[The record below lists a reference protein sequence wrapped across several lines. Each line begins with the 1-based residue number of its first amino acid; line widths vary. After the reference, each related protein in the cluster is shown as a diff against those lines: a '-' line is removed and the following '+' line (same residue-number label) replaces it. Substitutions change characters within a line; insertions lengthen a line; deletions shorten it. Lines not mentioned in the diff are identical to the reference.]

1 MTRRS
6 SSHSSRRT
14 PERRR
19 STQTRRHTGTQYVPR
34 DGRARVRAEDG
45 GPRNR
50 NNDRTARRV
59 NRKSRTR
66 TRSIGADVLS
76 FPASRA
82 LGLGDTR
89 RRTYGRGETAYRT
102 RGYEDPRGREVTA
115 RPAVYTDKTTQR
127 TRPTVSLGA
136 LGMLGRV
143 PMVIAIV
150 IVVAAL
156 VVGVLWGP
164 ARAYY
169 LAWRESEV
177 LKVEYAALVA
187 QNEAL
192 DHDLDRLQSLEG
204 IEDEAR
210 RRGYV
215 YPGEEALVVKGVEDQ
230 QQTDPSLVQ
239 RAVDEYEANQPWY
252 VLWLDA
258 MFGYQSGS

>member
-1 MTRRS
+1 
-6 SSHSSRRT
+6 
-14 PERRR
+14 
-19 STQTRRHTGTQYVPR
+19 
-34 DGRARVRAEDG
+34 
-45 GPRNR
+45 
-50 NNDRTARRV
+50 
-59 NRKSRTR
+59 
-66 TRSIGADVLS
+66 
-76 FPASRA
+76 
-82 LGLGDTR
+82 
-89 RRTYGRGETAYRT
+89 
-102 RGYEDPRGREVTA
+102 
-115 RPAVYTDKTTQR
+115 
-127 TRPTVSLGA
+127 
-136 LGMLGRV
+136 MLGRI

-150 IVVAAL
+150 IVAAAL

-230 QQTDPSLVQ
+230 QETDPSQVQ
-239 RAVDEYEANQPWY
+239 RAIDEYEANKPWY
-252 VLWLDA
+252 VSWLDS